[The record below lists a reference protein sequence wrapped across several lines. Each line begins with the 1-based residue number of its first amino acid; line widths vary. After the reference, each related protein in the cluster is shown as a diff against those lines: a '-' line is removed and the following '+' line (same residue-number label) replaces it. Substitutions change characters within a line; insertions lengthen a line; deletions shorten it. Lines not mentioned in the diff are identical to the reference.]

1 MPESISPQQTVEDT
15 PKYFPHVVRFEL
27 IIAVTLLPTEEKC
40 KATFDSWLRLSIE
53 EAVGAIEN
61 HLREGSFDG
70 EIDFLR
76 LIVHLKSKSTS
87 LIVFQKSFS
96 KTIS

>member
-1 MPESISPQQTVEDT
+1 MEDT

-53 EAVGAIEN
+53 EAVGVFEKP
-61 HLREGSFDG
+61 LWEGRSDG
-70 EIDFLR
+70 FSVVTTATADEI
-76 LIVHLKSKSTS
+76 V
-87 LIVFQKSFS
+87 
-96 KTIS
+96 

>member
-40 KATFDSWLRLSIE
+40 KATFDSQFRLSIKVACGVLE
-53 EAVGAIEN
+53 K
-61 HLREGSFDG
+61 HYHEGRSDRIF
-70 EIDFLR
+70 
-76 LIVHLKSKSTS
+76 IVTTATADE
-87 LIVFQKSFS
+87 V
-96 KTIS
+96 